1 VRDDVVLERSEHHEG
16 RASAMFEAEN
26 RLSGYSTL
34 EIATLLPMTEE
45 NLAPVGRNFENIC

>member
-1 VRDDVVLERSEHHEG
+1 
-16 RASAMFEAEN
+16 MFEAEN